1 VVQLIGGGDWAPAAL
16 IVDMD
21 GVLYRGSAA
30 LAGLAEFVDV
40 TGSWP
45 RVLLTNNSTV
55 SAPSCARK
63 LRRLGVTVP
72 EQEILTVSAA
82 MTGYLAGEF
91 APGTS
96 VYVIGERPLRDAVR
110 AAGLT
115 EDEPGH
121 AAVVLGL
128 DRNLRFDQLCQAT
141 SLLRAGR
148 PLIVTSLDPVLLT
161 ADGAV
166 PGTGAIAAALR
177 ACADVAPVCVGKP
190 EPRFFQAAMR
200 RLGMPADRVL
210 VVGDSLTADIAGG
223 QAAGARTALMLT
235 GVTAAAP
242 SETGPSETGPSDTG
256 PSGTGPR
263 PDYIFGSL
271 RELTRFLRRC
281 TG

>member
-1 VVQLIGGGDWAPAAL
+1 MVQLSGGGDWAPAAL

-21 GVLYRGSAA
+21 GVLYRGSTA
-30 LAGLAEFVDV
+30 LAGLAEFVCV
-40 TGSWP
+40 TRSWP

-55 SAPSCARK
+55 SAASCVRK
-63 LRRLGVTVP
+63 LRRLGVSVP

-82 MTGYLAGEF
+82 MTDYLAAEF

-128 DRNLRFDQLCQAT
+128 DRSLRFDQLCQAT
-141 SLLRAGR
+141 GLLRAGR

-177 ACADVAPVCVGKP
+177 VCADVEPVCVGKP

-200 RLGMPADRVL
+200 RLGIPADRVL
-210 VVGDSLTADIAGG
+210 VVGDSLTADIVGG

-235 GVTAAAP
+235 GVTAAPP
-242 SETGPSETGPSDTG
+242 SETGPSGT
-256 PSGTGPR
+256 TGPR
-263 PDYIFGSL
+263 PDYVFGSL
-271 RELTRFLRRC
+271 HELTRFLRRSME
-281 TG
+281 

>member
-1 VVQLIGGGDWAPAAL
+1 
-16 IVDMD
+16 MD

-30 LAGLAEFVDV
+30 LAGLAEFVRV
-40 TGSWP
+40 TSTWP

-55 SAPSCARK
+55 SAESCALK
-63 LRRLGVTVP
+63 LRRLGVSVP

-82 MTGYLAGEF
+82 MAGYLVGQF

-96 VYVIGERPLRDAVR
+96 VYVIGERPLHDAVR

-115 EDEPGH
+115 EDGPGP

-128 DRNLRFDQLCQAT
+128 DRNLRFAQLCQAT
-141 SLLRAGR
+141 ALLRDGR

-166 PGTGAIAAALR
+166 PGTGAIASALR
-177 ACADVAPVCVGKP
+177 VCADVEPVCVGKP

-200 RLGMPADRVL
+200 RLGVPADRVL

-235 GVTAAAP
+235 GVTAAL
-242 SETGPSETGPSDTG
+242 PSDTGPPPAG

-263 PDYIFGSL
+263 PDYVFGSL
-271 RELTRFLRRC
+271 PELTSFLRRYMR
-281 TG
+281 

>member
-1 VVQLIGGGDWAPAAL
+1 MVQLSRGRAWAPAAL

-30 LAGLAEFVDV
+30 LAGLAEFVRV
-40 TGSWP
+40 TQNWP

-55 SAPSCARK
+55 SAESCARK
-63 LRRLGVTVP
+63 LGRLGVSVP
-72 EQEILTVSAA
+72 GQEILTVSVA
-82 MTGYLAGEF
+82 MSGYLAAEF

-96 VYVIGERPLRDAVR
+96 VYVIGERPLHDAVVS
-110 AAGLT
+110 AGLT
-115 EDEPGH
+115 ETETKPGY
-121 AAVVLGL
+121 AAVVVGL
-128 DRNLRFDQLCQAT
+128 DRDLRFAHLCRAT

-166 PGTGAIAAALR
+166 PGAGAIAAALL
-177 ACADVAPVCVGKP
+177 ACADVQPVCVGKP
-190 EPRFFQAAMR
+190 APWFFQAAMQ
-200 RLGMPADRVL
+200 RLGVAADRVL

-235 GVTAAAP
+235 GVTAALP
-242 SETGPSETGPSDTG
+242 SETG

-263 PDYIFGSL
+263 PDYVFGSL
-271 RELTRFLRRC
+271 RELTSFLRR
-281 TG
+281 GAR